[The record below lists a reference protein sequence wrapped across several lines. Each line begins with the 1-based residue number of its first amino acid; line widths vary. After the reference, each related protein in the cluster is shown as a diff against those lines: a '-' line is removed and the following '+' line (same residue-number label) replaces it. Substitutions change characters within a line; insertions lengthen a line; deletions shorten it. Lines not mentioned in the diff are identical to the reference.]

1 MKKHDLR
8 YISIL
13 LLTVV
18 MMVLSGCGAE
28 TDTEAYVENPGAVTA
43 EEMPEDEGQT
53 YVTVNDNVPE
63 FDEEDFTEESF
74 EEYSDL
80 DELGRC
86 GAAYANIGQDLMP
99 DEERQSIGMVK
110 PSGWHTVRY
119 DNVDG
124 KYLYNRCHL
133 IGYQLSG
140 ENANEENL
148 ITGTRHMNV
157 DGMLPFEEMVAD
169 YVRETDNHVL
179 YRVTPIYSGDDL
191 VARGVQMEAESVED
205 AGQAICF
212 NVYIYNSQPGIDI
225 DYATGES
232 SLKAGVETAEEGEA
246 AYIVNTNSGKFHR
259 PDCRGASDMNAENR
273 WEYGG
278 DRESLTEMGYEPCG
292 MCSP

>member
-110 PSGWHTVRY
+110 PSGWYTVRY

-157 DGMLPFEEMVAD
+157 DGMLP
-169 YVRETDNHVL
+169 L
-179 YRVTPIYSGDDL
+179 
-191 VARGVQMEAESVED
+191 
-205 AGQAICF
+205 
-212 NVYIYNSQPGIDI
+212 
-225 DYATGES
+225 
-232 SLKAGVETAEEGEA
+232 
-246 AYIVNTNSGKFHR
+246 
-259 PDCRGASDMNAENR
+259 
-273 WEYGG
+273 
-278 DRESLTEMGYEPCG
+278 
-292 MCSP
+292 

>member
-99 DEERQSIGMVK
+99 DEER
-110 PSGWHTVRY
+110 
-119 DNVDG
+119 
-124 KYLYNRCHL
+124 
-133 IGYQLSG
+133 
-140 ENANEENL
+140 
-148 ITGTRHMNV
+148 
-157 DGMLPFEEMVAD
+157 
-169 YVRETDNHVL
+169 
-179 YRVTPIYSGDDL
+179 
-191 VARGVQMEAESVED
+191 
-205 AGQAICF
+205 
-212 NVYIYNSQPGIDI
+212 
-225 DYATGES
+225 
-232 SLKAGVETAEEGEA
+232 
-246 AYIVNTNSGKFHR
+246 
-259 PDCRGASDMNAENR
+259 
-273 WEYGG
+273 
-278 DRESLTEMGYEPCG
+278 
-292 MCSP
+292 